1 MTDPKNGLTSSEV
14 ARLRGQGLTN
24 APVDNQSKTVGQII
38 TSNIFTFFNFIFF
51 FFAILLIT
59 VHSYVNLT
67 FLIVVV
73 INTAIGIVQELKS
86 KHVLDKLTM
95 LNVPK
100 SQVIRDGKMVTI
112 STEDLVKGD
121 LCVFAAGNQIGAD
134 AQVVSG
140 SVKVNEALVTGESDE
155 INKQADDKLLSGS
168 FVVSGECRAV
178 ITNVGADSYVSKL
191 TLEAKEQGGKKQT
204 EMMRSLSKLLKIIG
218 IIMIPLG
225 IIMFIQ
231 DLKFLH
237 LTYEQSIVA
246 VVAALVGMIPEGL
259 YLLTSMRLAVSVTAL
274 GIKKVL
280 VHEMESVETLAR
292 VDVLCLDK
300 TGTLT
305 ENTMSFEAL
314 IPLDG
319 FDEDESEEISLSGRL
334 DDFIANM
341 SGDNVT
347 INTLKRSFGLKLERK
362 AEKIY
367 PFTSA
372 VKYSAVAFDDET
384 YVLGAPEKLLKEK
397 FSEYA
402 DRISEFTNIG
412 NRVLLFGRVKDT
424 SLIKDGE
431 PLSEPVK
438 PLGLVLLTNPLR
450 KTAKSTMKFF
460 QEEGVDI
467 KVISGDNPD
476 TVGSVAMKAG
486 IKNADRV
493 IDASTLTTKEEI
505 ADAVRRYTVFGR
517 VLPAQKKM
525 IVQALQADGHVVAMT
540 GDGVNDVLALKTADC
555 SIAMGQAS
563 DVVQNIAQIV
573 LLDSDFSKMPSVVS
587 EGRQVVNNIQR
598 SASLFIVKNIFS
610 ILTAIFVIF
619 AGNRFPLYPTQLS
632 LYSLVVVGIPSF
644 LLAMQPSNELIKGK
658 FLPTVLKRALPAS
671 IAEFIMVEISALIGG
686 LTHMS
691 FDQTTTMSLVVML
704 VIGVMFLI
712 HISQPMDKFRRFI
725 VGLAIFC
732 SAGGVI
738 FFKPLF
744 KISLMSWW
752 MWTWTGTIS
761 LIGVFV
767 FAFILQ
773 FVNRIIRIAN
783 QKENKKS
790 WLSRTVHRFIRN
802 KKRK

>member
-1 MTDPKNGLTSSEV
+1 MTDPKNGLTSNEV
-14 ARLRGQGLTN
+14 AKLRGQGLTN

-38 TSNIFTFFNFIFF
+38 RSNIFTFFNFIFF

-59 VHSYVNLT
+59 AHSYVNLT

-73 INTAIGIVQELKS
+73 INTAIGIIQELRS
-86 KHVLDKLTM
+86 KQVLDKLTM

-100 SQVIRDGKMVTI
+100 SQVIRDGKMITI
-112 STEDLVKGD
+112 ATEDLVKGD
-121 LCVFAAGNQIGAD
+121 LCIFSAGNQIGAD
-134 AQVVSG
+134 ARVVSG

-155 INKQADDKLLSGS
+155 INKQVDDTLLSGS

-178 ITNVGADSYVSKL
+178 LTNVGAESYISKL
-191 TLEAKEQGGKKQT
+191 TLEAKEHGGKKQT

-218 IIMIPLG
+218 VVMVPIG

-231 DLKFLH
+231 DKQFLH

-259 YLLTSMRLAVSVTAL
+259 YLLTSMRLAVSATGL
-274 GIKKVL
+274 GLKKVL

-319 FDEDESEEISLSGRL
+319 FDEDENEEISLSGRL
-334 DDFIANM
+334 DDFVANM

-347 INTLKRSFGLKLERK
+347 INTLKKSFGLKLERK

-372 VKYSAVAFDDET
+372 VKYSAVAFNDEA
-384 YVLGAPEKLLKEK
+384 YVLGAPEKLLKEN
-397 FSEYA
+397 FAEYE

-412 NRVLLFGRVKDT
+412 NRVLLFGRLEDP
-424 SLIKDGE
+424 SIINDGE
-431 PLSEPVK
+431 PLPRPVK
-438 PLGLVLLTNPLR
+438 PLGLVLLTNPVR

-460 QEEGVDI
+460 QDEGVNV
-467 KVISGDNPD
+467 KVISGDNPA

-486 IKNADRV
+486 IKNADKV
-493 IDASTLTTKEEI
+493 VDASTLTTKEEI
-505 ADAVRRYTVFGR
+505 DEAVRKYTVFGR

-525 IVQALQADGHVVAMT
+525 IVQSLQADGHVVAMT

-563 DVVQNIAQIV
+563 EVVENISQIV
-573 LLDSDFSKMPSVVS
+573 LLDSDFSKMPSVVA

-598 SASLFIVKNIFS
+598 SASLFLVKNIFS

-644 LLAMQPSNELIKGK
+644 FLALQPSNELIKGK
-658 FLPTVLKRALPAS
+658 FLPTVLKRALPAA
-671 IAEFIMVEISALIGG
+671 IAEFIMVEIASLVGAV
-686 LTHMS
+686 THMT

-712 HISQPMDKFRRFI
+712 HISQPMDKFRMFI

-732 SAGGVI
+732 CVGGVA

-744 KISLMSWW
+744 KISVLSWW
-752 MWTWTGTIS
+752 MWTWTAVIS
-761 LIGVFV
+761 IIGIFV
-767 FAFILQ
+767 FAIILQ
-773 FVNRIIRIAN
+773 FVNKVIRIAN
-783 QKENKKS
+783 QKENKNS
-790 WLSRTVHRFIRN
+790 WLSRTVHKFI